1 MKSEKQIVIFDLCGT
16 LYDSNTTFDFI
27 RFLRPL
33 YALIIFSLP
42 LRILAKCLSISSS
55 IDLIRTLAIYGYK
68 GFSQDQLLQQAE
80 RFITEVLENKKI
92 IEADE
97 LLLQYSQDNSVTV
110 YLASASIDPIVQL
123 VAQRYAVEYVSSQLE
138 YINGKS
144 SGKLSVDLLG
154 DKIKYLETTHYQLV
168 VTDNKSD
175 LELILASDKSYI
187 VTKKKNVKHW
197 QQKLRPQD
205 IILKII

>member
-1 MKSEKQIVIFDLCGT
+1 MKNDVIIFDLCGT

-27 RFLRPL
+27 RFLRPI

-42 LRILAKCLSISSS
+42 LRILAKCLSLSSN

-68 GFSQDQLLQQAE
+68 GFSQDQLLQHAE
-80 RFITEVLENKKI
+80 RFITEVLESKKI
-92 IEADE
+92 LEAE
-97 LLLQYSQDNSVTV
+97 ALLRQYSQDHSVIV
-110 YLASASIDPIVQL
+110 YLASASIDPIVQV
-123 VAQRYAVEYVSSQLE
+123 VAQRYAVSYVSSQLE
-138 YINGKS
+138 YINGQS

-154 DKIKYLETTHYQLV
+154 NKKKYLANDHYQLV
-168 VTDNKSD
+168 VTDNKCD
-175 LELILASDKSYI
+175 IDLILASEKSYI

>member
-1 MKSEKQIVIFDLCGT
+1 MKNDIVIFDLCGT

-42 LRILAKCLSISSS
+42 LRVFAKCLSISSD
-55 IDLIRTLAIYGYK
+55 IDLIRNLAIYGYK

-80 RFITEVLENKKI
+80 RFITDILENKKI
-92 IEADE
+92 LEADE

-123 VAQRYAVEYVSSQLE
+123 VARRYAVSYVSSQLE

-144 SGKLSVDLLG
+144 SGKLNVDLLG
-154 DKIKYLETTHYQLV
+154 DKKKYLTNSYYQLV

-175 LELILASDKSYI
+175 IDLILASQKAYI
-187 VTKKKNVKHW
+187 VTKKKNVKYW
-197 QQKLRPQD
+197 QNKLRTQD

>member
-1 MKSEKQIVIFDLCGT
+1 MKSEKPIVIFDLCGT

-42 LRILAKCLSISSS
+42 LRILAKCLSIASN

-80 RFITEVLENKKI
+80 RFITDVLENKKI
-92 IEADE
+92 LEADE
-97 LLLQYSQDNSVTV
+97 LLLQYCQDNSVTV

-123 VAQRYAVEYVSSQLE
+123 VARQYAVSYISSQLE

-154 DKIKYLETTHYQLV
+154 DKKKYLETTHYQLV

-175 LELILASDKSYI
+175 IDLILASEKSYI
-187 VTKKKNVKHW
+187 VTKKKNVSHW
-197 QQKLRPQD
+197 QKKLRTQD